1 MIKFFRKIRQ
11 NLLSEGK
18 TGKYFKYA
26 IGEIILVVIG
36 ILIALSINN
45 WNEDRKN
52 KLAEANYYCRIL
64 DDFELNE
71 KLVDEALE
79 STNDKIRRCKELIV
93 DLNRIPNNKS
103 DILNDFIYTLR
114 LNVFVPSRIA
124 FDDLTSSGNLKLLT
138 DLQLKNRL
146 IEYNSFLENTLDLL
160 AEIRNEINKRVL
172 DYELSTEVGIQEF
185 DYLKKELGQEI
196 LVLLPNREWTSD
208 TEDPI
213 FIKFQDNLVFLVTM
227 YIRQGQHLSKLKQ
240 EMQEPL
246 QLLRDKNC
254 NS

>member
-1 MIKFFRKIRQ
+1 M
-11 NLLSEGK
+11 
-18 TGKYFKYA
+18 
-26 IGEIILVVIG
+26 VIG

-45 WNEDRKN
+45 WNENRKN
-52 KLAEANYYCRIL
+52 KIAEATYYCRIL

-71 KLVDEALE
+71 KLIDEALE
-79 STNDKIRRCKELIV
+79 STTDKIRRCKELIV
-93 DLNRIPNNKS
+93 DLNRIPNNKN

-114 LNVFVPSRIA
+114 LNVFVPSTIS

-138 DLQLKNRL
+138 DLQLKNSL

-185 DYLKKELGQEI
+185 DYLKNELGQEI
-196 LVLLPNREWTSD
+196 LVLLPNKEWTND

-227 YIRQGQHLSKLKQ
+227 YIRQGQHLSKLKK

>member
-196 LVLLPNREWTSD
+196 LVLLPNREWTGD